1 MEVTL
6 HHVKQSDILILQGDL
21 NAKIG
26 DDNLGLKKVMGRHD
40 LGTRNE
46 NGEMFID
53 LCVNY
58 NLVIG
63 GSLFLHKDIHK
74 ATWVAPNQCTFNQT
88 DHVAISKKWWRSLL
102 DAPSYKGV
110 VVASDHHL
118 AVAQLRL
125 RLAANKLSG
134 QRITRK
140 KFNTEKFNH
149 GETGKKFEEEIKK
162 SRSRAHE
169 LT

>member
-1 MEVTL
+1 M
-6 HHVKQSDILILQGDL
+6 
-21 NAKIG
+21 
-26 DDNLGLKKVMGRHD
+26 GLKKVMGRHG

-74 ATWVAPNQCTFNQT
+74 ATWGAPNQCTFNQT
-88 DHVAISKKWWRSLL
+88 EHVAISKKWWSLL
-102 DAPSYKGV
+102 DVPSYRGV
-110 VVASDHHL
+110 VVAGDHHL
-118 AVAQLRL
+118 VVAQLRL

-134 QRITRK
+134 QRLTRK
-140 KFNTEKFNH
+140 KFNIEKFNH
-149 GETGKKFEEEIKK
+149 GGTGKKFEEEIKK
-162 SRSRAHE
+162 RKLKAHE
-169 LT
+169 